1 MRKEEIDMNSDLD
14 YSDLAEET
22 TRKLAVEV
30 FSAVSAFILL
40 YVLWS
45 ALCVGG
51 AVVQLTN

>member
-14 YSDLAEET
+14 YSGLAEET

-51 AVVQLTN
+51 AVVQLTS